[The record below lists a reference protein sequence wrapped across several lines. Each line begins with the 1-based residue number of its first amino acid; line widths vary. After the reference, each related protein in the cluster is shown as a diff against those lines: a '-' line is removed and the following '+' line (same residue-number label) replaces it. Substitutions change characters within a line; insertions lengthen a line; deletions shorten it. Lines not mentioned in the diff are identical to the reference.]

1 MGLLDFLLNLGENG
15 SISGDLKVGDWVE
28 IVTYGEE
35 GEIVEIHGDDY
46 YVEIDEPGNDID
58 IFKREELRKIY

>member
-1 MGLLDFLLNLGENG
+1 MGLLSLLLNLSAGE
-15 SISGDLKVGDWVE
+15 SSKSDLKVGDWVE

-58 IFKREELRKIY
+58 IFKKDELRKIH

>member
-15 SISGDLKVGDWVE
+15 NTSEDLKVGDWVE
-28 IVTYGEE
+28 IVSYGEE

-46 YVEIDEPGNDID
+46 YVEIDERGNDID
-58 IFKREELRKIY
+58 IFKKDELRKIH